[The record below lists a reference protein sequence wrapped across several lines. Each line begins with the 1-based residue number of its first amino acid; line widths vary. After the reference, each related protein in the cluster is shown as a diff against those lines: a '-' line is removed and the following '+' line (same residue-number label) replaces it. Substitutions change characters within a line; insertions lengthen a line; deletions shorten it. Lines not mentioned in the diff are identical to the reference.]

1 MRHIQEFPRG
11 SEWRKWDLH
20 VHTPFTKSGNNY
32 SSTDQDVWNKFC
44 DVIESSDVDVFG
56 ITDYFSCDN
65 YFKFIDNFRTKYP
78 KSRKQFFLNIEL
90 RLNESVNP
98 PQEEVNTHL
107 LFNHNSL
114 SFVEKFLQN
123 LEIVQTGENETS
135 YFCSDL
141 ETIRGYESATVTR
154 KSIATA
160 FNKVFGNKANRKDHF
175 LIFTSANNDG
185 IRPKRGV
192 KRKEIITDEIDKFSD
207 GFFGGNQNV
216 NHFLKVNR
224 LENPNIIIR
233 KKPVVAGCDAHS
245 FEEINK
251 FLGKQVKEEIGGK
264 ELIVR
269 DIMWVKADPTYEGLK
284 QIIYEPIPGDRIKI
298 GSIKPDTKDSFK
310 IISKICFSN
319 TSDFPGEILFN
330 QNLCT
335 IIGSRSS
342 GKSALL
348 SYVAHSINGEMV
360 EKLIPGPGEG
370 ENYRWDKIDINH
382 IIRWGNNKTNDENN
396 GKIVYIPQ
404 NYLFSKSKDS
414 REIKSRIEP
423 VLFKKF
429 PKFKVF
435 YLKSNYEID
444 TINKSINDLV
454 KDWFELEENT
464 NIIQKDIID
473 LGDINSIQTEII
485 ETNDQI
491 IKLSIEASLDEK
503 ELQKY
508 QNINS
513 ERLKLKEIYDR
524 YNSELEQLTEL
535 TLHEDYFESVEIN
548 LMPSIERLPKYLRN
562 KLIINMNKHQIA
574 IVTQANSELNLY
586 KGKLN
591 RCIKRIEEIV
601 FKLRNDNNEL
611 IEKYK
616 KFEEI
621 ETFVK
626 KVAGYKSTIKK
637 INEYKLKINTL
648 NGRKDSK
655 IKDITSYLE
664 KRKQIIV
671 DTDNF
676 LNEEKKNDS
685 SDIIYNIKYGIERL
699 LDTLI
704 SKINMKDLTKYVR
717 KGDFDIKKARK
728 DPKVFLE
735 AIFYDRQRIKKDF
748 DKIQIASEVLTLTEE
763 ILFCA
768 EMEGDVIGGFSEST
782 MTPGKRAL
790 FLLRLILDESDDTW
804 PLLIDQ
810 PEDDLDSRSIYDDI
824 VPFIKEKKKERQII
838 MVTHN
843 ANLAI
848 GADSEQIIVA
858 NRHGT
863 DRINEDG
870 KQFNYFTGS
879 LEYSKKDNEECKDTL
894 LSKGIC
900 EHACE
905 ILDGGKSAFEKRRN
919 KYNL

>member
-1 MRHIQEFPRG
+1 MNYSQG
-11 SEWRKWDLH
+11 SIWRKWDLH
-20 VHTPFTKSGNNY
+20 VHTPFTKLGNKY
-32 SSTDQDVWNKFC
+32 GRTDPDIWNKFC
-44 DVIESSDVDVFG
+44 DVIESSDVKVFG

-65 YFKFIDNFRTKYP
+65 YSKFIDKFQTKYP
-78 KSRKQFFLNIEL
+78 KSTKQFFLNVEL

-114 SFVEKFLQN
+114 SLVEEFLKK

-135 YFCSDL
+135 YYCSDL
-141 ETIRGYESATVTR
+141 EKINGFESATVTR
-154 KSIATA
+154 KSIETA
-160 FNKVFGNKANRKDHF
+160 FKKVFGNKAIRKNHF
-175 LIFTSANNDG
+175 LVFTAANNDG

-216 NHFLKVNR
+216 NHFLNVDR
-224 LENPNIIIR
+224 LEDPNIKIR

-251 FLGKQVKEEIGGK
+251 FLGKQVKEEIDGK
-264 ELIVR
+264 ELIVC

-298 GSIKPDTKDSFK
+298 GSIKPDAKDSFK
-310 IISKICFSN
+310 TISKICFSN

-348 SYVAHSINGEMV
+348 SYIAHSINGEMV

-370 ENYRWDKIDINH
+370 EDYRWDKIDINH

-414 REIKSRIEP
+414 CEIKSRIEP

-429 PKFKVF
+429 PKFKVY
-435 YLKSNYEID
+435 YLKSIYEID
-444 TINKSINDLV
+444 TLNKSIDDLV
-454 KDWFELEENT
+454 RDWFELEENT
-464 NIIQKDIID
+464 NIIDKDVID
-473 LGDINSIQTEII
+473 LGDKNSIQTAII
-485 ETNDQI
+485 DTNDQI
-491 IKLSIEASLDEK
+491 IKLNTEASLGEK
-503 ELQKY
+503 ELQDY

-535 TLHEDYFESVEIN
+535 TLHENYFKSVEIN
-548 LMPSIERLPKYLRN
+548 LMPSIERLPKYLYN
-562 KLIINMNKHQIA
+562 KLIINMNKHKST
-574 IVTQANSELNLY
+574 IVTQANSELNSY
-586 KGKLN
+586 KNKLN
-591 RCIKRIEEIV
+591 KCIIRIEGIV
-601 FKLRNDNNEL
+601 SKLREDNNEL
-611 IEKYK
+611 IEKYL

-621 ETFVK
+621 ETLVK

-637 INEYKLKINTL
+637 INDYKLKINTI
-648 NGRKDSK
+648 NERKISI
-655 IKDITSYLE
+655 IKDITSYMV

-685 SDIIYNIKYGIERL
+685 SDIIYSIKYGIERL
-699 LDTLI
+699 LDTLV
-704 SKINMKDLTKYVR
+704 SKINMKDLTEYVR
-717 KGDFDIKKARK
+717 KGDFDIKKARIG
-728 DPKVFLE
+728 PKVFLE
-735 AIFYDRQRIKKDF
+735 AMFYDRQRIKKDF
-748 DKIQIASEVLTLTEE
+748 DKIQIASEALTLTEE

-768 EMEGDVIGGFSEST
+768 EMEGDIIGGFSEST

-804 PLLIDQ
+804 PLLVDQ

-863 DRINEDG
+863 DRINKDG
-870 KQFNYFTGS
+870 KQFNYLTGS
-879 LEYSKKDNEECKDTL
+879 LEFSKKTVKDSSDTL

-905 ILDGGKSAFEKRRN
+905 ILDGGESAFEKRKN